1 MLIINNSLQCILI
14 HSLFYTYYT
23 LFGGWL
29 FFYLIITNE
38 CFSFWQ
44 IPACHF
50 FNLQVYLYKG
60 QVEALEDHDVTC
72 LEMGIVGGSSPST
85 LKQSLGAGGCFCS
98 LSLLVTRDKSFAQP
112 TC

>member
-1 MLIINNSLQCILI
+1 MHPDTQSVLHIL
-14 HSLFYTYYT
+14 HLVW
-23 LFGGWL
+23 WL
-29 FFYLIITNE
+29 VFFYLIITND

-72 LEMGIVGGSSPST
+72 LEMGHSWWQLTFHLKTVIRSRWLLLFSLTACTQGQKLCST
-85 LKQSLGAGGCFCS
+85 Y
-98 LSLLVTRDKSFAQP
+98 LLNTW
-112 TC
+112 